1 MGYLKTRIRW
11 GGGNLTPRPPLD
23 PMFDVHIIT
32 INTSLELFA
41 LLLEYAKKMQICK
54 I

>member
-1 MGYLKTRIRW
+1 MGYLKTRM